1 MRPAALP
8 SGHLP
13 HRPTLRRRAALLAVA
28 ACALLAAPL
37 AQAADWPSKPIQILI
52 PYSPGGSV
60 DLLARPLA
68 ARLQERLGQ
77 PVVLDYKPGA
87 GGILASQTMLRA
99 KPDGHTFVMVI
110 AAHAINP
117 SMQPKLPYDT
127 HKDFAPVSLVAT
139 MPLVVSASKTL
150 KAKNIQEL
158 IAQAKA
164 APGTI
169 AYGSAGNG
177 NASHLAV
184 EQFGTLVGA
193 QFNHVP
199 FKGSAGIVNAL
210 LAGDIQFAFDS
221 ISTSYPHIKEGK
233 LHALATTGNK
243 RSSVMPDMSTIQEQG
258 VKGFEIS
265 TWYALLGASAVPKPV
280 VERMSREIAGALA
293 EPALKAQLTEIGYV
307 PVGSTPAALKSHIDR
322 EITRWAQVVKDSGAK
337 LD

>member
-1 MRPAALP
+1 MTRTTSNPVRSL
-8 SGHLP
+8 G
-13 HRPTLRRRAALLAVA
+13 RRS
-28 ACALLAAPL
+28 ALLAATAL
-37 AQAADWPSKPIQILI
+37 ALLGTAGATQAADWPSKPIQILI

-127 HKDFAPVSLVAT
+127 QKDFAPVSLVAT
-139 MPLVVSASKTL
+139 MPLVVAASKTL
-150 KAKNIQEL
+150 KAQNMQEL
-158 IAQAKA
+158 IAEAKA
-164 APGTI
+164 KPGTI

-193 QFNHVP
+193 KFNHVP

-210 LAGDIQFAFDS
+210 LSGDIQFAFDS
-221 ISTSYPHIKEGK
+221 ISTSYPHIKDGK
-233 LHALATTGNK
+233 LHALATTGDK
-243 RSSVMPDMSTIQEQG
+243 RSSVMPELSTIQEQG

-265 TWYALLGASAVPKPV
+265 TWYALLGSSAVPKPV
-280 VERMSREIAGALA
+280 VERMSHEIAAALA
-293 EPALKAQLTEIGYV
+293 EPELKTQLTEIGYV
-307 PVGSTPAALKSHIDR
+307 PVGSSPAVLKSHIDR
-322 EITRWAQVVKDSGAK
+322 EITRWAKVVKDSGAK

>member
-1 MRPAALP
+1 MTRATSNPVRSL
-8 SGHLP
+8 G
-13 HRPTLRRRAALLAVA
+13 RRSALLVA
-28 ACALLAAPL
+28 TALALLGTASAV
-37 AQAADWPSKPIQILI
+37 QAADWPNKPIQILI

-127 HKDFAPVSLVAT
+127 QKDFAPVSLVAT
-139 MPLVVSASKTL
+139 MPLVVAASKTL
-150 KAKNIQEL
+150 KAKNMQEL
-158 IAQAKA
+158 IAKAKA
-164 APGTI
+164 KPGSI

-193 QFNHVP
+193 KFNHVP

-210 LAGDIQFAFDS
+210 LSGDIQFAFDS
-221 ISTSYPHIKEGK
+221 ISTSYPHIKDGK
-233 LHALATTGNK
+233 LHALATTGDK

-265 TWYALLGASAVPKPV
+265 TWYALLGSSAVPKPV
-280 VERMSREIAGALA
+280 VERMSREIAAALA
-293 EPALKAQLTEIGYV
+293 EPELKAQLTEIGYV
-307 PVGSTPAALKSHIDR
+307 PVGSTPVVLKTHIDR
-322 EITRWAQVVKDSGAK
+322 EITRWAKVVKDSGAK